1 MLSIFCG
8 YFSFRLEEEERM
20 RREELRA
27 TIAMK
32 NERSKV
38 ISNEKEEY
46 KKVVCILSLLTFQI
60 RRTFRLKVD

>member
-1 MLSIFCG
+1 
-8 YFSFRLEEEERM
+8 M
-20 RREELRA
+20 RQEELRA

-60 RRTFRLKVD
+60 RGTFRLKVD

>member
-60 RRTFRLKVD
+60 RGTFRLKVD

>member
-1 MLSIFCG
+1 MEK
-8 YFSFRLEEEERM
+8 EEAM
-20 RREELRA
+20 RQEELRA

-46 KKVVCILSLLTFQI
+46 KKVVSVPFLN
-60 RRTFRLKVD
+60 KVDMTLKLLLFEIEECYPAGKRR